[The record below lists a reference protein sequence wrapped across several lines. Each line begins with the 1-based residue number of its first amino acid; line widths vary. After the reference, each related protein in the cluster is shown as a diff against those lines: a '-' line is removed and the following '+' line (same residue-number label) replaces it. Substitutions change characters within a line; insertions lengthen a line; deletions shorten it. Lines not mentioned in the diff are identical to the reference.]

1 MKEILK
7 HFKIQKV
14 NTSDKYLYMESE
26 KFTYRSGVKR
36 FNSDIDFDDFKIWS
50 LPKQCDRIQI
60 TNRSYMLRY
69 AADNENKGY
78 KSCVDVIRD
87 IVYNNEEIVIFMPY
101 QNLPVDK
108 GAEIFIDEFDVYKIS
123 ELVEYELSDSD
134 VKRINELK
142 QGQVEAKI
150 ITTLM
155 RDNISAVCEKYGM
168 TMSIDNKLFFDKL
181 ALNNFIHDMLTQT
194 ICKDLYEL
202 GIDVSVEYVK
212 LDAFSNV
219 IDLNKAKLVT
229 KENIDE

>member
-7 HFKIQKV
+7 CFKIQKL

-26 KFTYRSGVKR
+26 NFTHKSGIKR
-36 FNSDIDFDDFKIWS
+36 FNSDMNFDDFKIWS
-50 LPKQCDRIQI
+50 LPKQYDRIQI
-60 TNRSYMLRY
+60 TNRNRMLKY
-69 AADNENKGY
+69 IVDNQDKGY
-78 KSCVDVIRD
+78 KTCVDVIRD

-101 QNLPVDK
+101 QNLPVD
-108 GAEIFIDEFDVYKIS
+108 ERFETLLDEFDVYKVS
-123 ELVEYELSDSD
+123 ELVECELSDND

-142 QGQVEAKI
+142 QGQIEAKI

-155 RDNISAVCEKYGM
+155 RDNVAAVCEKYGM

-181 ALNNFIHDMLTQT
+181 SLNNFIHDMLTQT

-219 IDLNKAKLVT
+219 IDLNKAKLVV

>member
-7 HFKIQKV
+7 CIKMQKV
-14 NTSDKYLYMESE
+14 NPSDKYLYMESE

-36 FNSDIDFDDFKIWS
+36 FDFNMDFDDLKIWS

-60 TNRSYMLRY
+60 ANRSHMLKY
-69 AADNENKGY
+69 ASHNKDKGY

-87 IVYNNEEIVIFMPY
+87 IVYNNEEIIIFMPY
-101 QNLPVDK
+101 QNFPVDK
-108 GAEIFIDEFDVYKIS
+108 GAEIFIDEFDVYKVS

-142 QGQVEAKI
+142 QRQVESKI

-155 RDNISAVCEKYGM
+155 RDNISAICEKYGM

-181 ALNNFIHDMLTQT
+181 ALSNFIHDMLTQT

-202 GIDVSVEYVK
+202 GIDVSVENLNMV
-212 LDAFSNV
+212 AFANV
-219 IDLNKAKLVT
+219 IDLNKAKLIT